1 MHGEK
6 DHEVTIKHAETW
18 DIGETFET
26 PMGSPSRKTTIQ
38 KGDDKLEVQKGDQ
51 NIEIGTG
58 NQSVKIKMTQKT
70 DVGMTIET
78 KAGIQ
83 IEIKVGDSKITINP
97 VQIKL
102 EATMIDIKAKALLQ
116 LEGQAMTMLKGG
128 IVMIN

>member
-1 MHGEK
+1 
-6 DHEVTIKHAETW
+6 
-18 DIGETFET
+18 
-26 PMGSPSRKTTIQ
+26 MGSPSRKTTIQ
-38 KGDDKLEVQKGDQ
+38 KGDDKLDIQKGDQ